1 MSHRRDTL
9 MDALETVQPG
19 DEAQFLTSKAELVS
33 ACQSF
38 AADRYY
44 KPIKVKSECNSVP
57 ELFSPIV

>member
-1 MSHRRDTL
+1 